1 LSSTDI
7 NAERE
12 VTASTVPPV
21 GQVASDVAH
30 SIRQRLLIP
39 FQWMMIGAGFLIATY
54 YAQRLPV
61 ERIDLRFL
69 LLVSLTLIISSRVAV
84 KVPRFNTSVTI
95 SDTFIFLAILLYG
108 GAAGIMLS
116 AAEGLSSGAR
126 IGRKARTILFN
137 SAVMG
142 CSAFATVQM
151 LNLLFGG
158 AADLTQ
164 RGFTPALIA
173 VSVMALVQYFS
184 NTGLIA
190 LAMSFK
196 YDLPV
201 WEMWSK
207 NYLWASITYF
217 AGAGV
222 AGFIASSVG
231 MIGIYAILVSIPMVL
246 ILYFTYYNYLEDIRS
261 TAAKAEQATRERA
274 EAEHARAEQAERHVE
289 ELNRHLAEQER
300 ISRELEESREH
311 FRYVAFHDTL
321 TDLPNRALLNNRL
334 QHAIDRAREDTS
346 HLFAL
351 LFLDLDRFK
360 NINDSLGHVA
370 GDRLLIST
378 ARRLEECLR
387 PSDMVARLGGD
398 EFAILLNGI
407 EEYNDVIRVADRVQ
421 RELKRP
427 LNLNGHEVYTTASI
441 GITLSNIGYEH
452 PENILR
458 DADTAM
464 YHAKEKGK
472 ARYEIFDAVMHARAM
487 ARLQLENDL
496 RRALERGELA
506 VYYQPI
512 VSIESHRIAGFEA
525 LARWHHPQRGFIS
538 PADFIPVAEETG
550 LIVELGR
557 WVLEESCR
565 RMRAWHLLYPGE
577 KPLTLSVN
585 LSGKQ
590 FTQSNLIEQ
599 IKQVLAETEIDPRSL
614 KLEITESVVME
625 NEEIASAMLLQLRA
639 LGVQLSIDDFGTGYS
654 SLSYLHRFPVNTLKI
669 DRSFISRL
677 GAGDENTEIVRTIMT
692 LANNLGMDVVA
703 EGVETDKHLLLLREM
718 RCEYAQGYLFS
729 KAVEADAA
737 TAMLE
742 GERKQSES
750 LDYTKV
756 EPEDLSLLDS
766 SLVM

>member
-1 LSSTDI
+1 LQS
-7 NAERE
+7 
-12 VTASTVPPV
+12 PL
-21 GQVASDVAH
+21 AH
-30 SIRQRLLIP
+30 TPRQKLTLP
-39 FQWMMIGAGFLIATY
+39 FQWLVIAAGVLISIY
-54 YAQRLPV
+54 YVSRLPL
-61 ERIDLRFL
+61 EQIDLRFL
-69 LLVSLTLIISSRVAV
+69 LLTSLTLIISSRVAI
-84 KVPRFNTSVTI
+84 KVPRVNTNITI

-126 IGRKARTILFN
+126 VGKKARTILFN
-137 SAVMG
+137 SSVMA
-142 CSAFATVQM
+142 CSAFATVQL

-158 AADLTQ
+158 TTDLTQ
-164 RGFTPALIA
+164 RSFSQALIA
-173 VSVMALVQYFS
+173 VSVMALTQYFT
-184 NTGLIA
+184 NTGLVA

-196 YDLPV
+196 YNQSF

-231 MIGIYAILVSIPMVL
+231 MIGIYAILVSVPMVS

-274 EAEHARAEQAERHVE
+274 EAEHARAEQAEQHVA
-289 ELNRHLAEQER
+289 ELNRHLAAQER

-321 TDLPNRALLNNRL
+321 TNLPNRALLNNHL
-334 QHAIDRAREDTS
+334 QLSIDRAKIESS

-370 GDRLLIST
+370 GDQMLIST

-387 PSDMVARLGGD
+387 PVDMVARLGGD
-398 EFAILLNGI
+398 EFAILLNGV
-407 EEYNDVIRVADRVQ
+407 EEHADVIRVAERVQ
-421 RELKRP
+421 RELTRP
-427 LNLNGHEVYTTASI
+427 LNLNGHEVYTTASM
-441 GITLSNIGYEH
+441 GITLSTNGYEH

-472 ARYEIFDAVMHARAM
+472 ARYEIFDAVMHARAV

-496 RRALERGELA
+496 RRALERHELA

-512 VSIESHRIAGFEA
+512 ISLADGRISGFEA
-525 LARWHHPQRGFIS
+525 LVRWHHPQRGFVS
-538 PADFIPVAEETG
+538 PADFIPIAEETG
-550 LIVELGR
+550 LIIELGR

-565 RMRAWHLLYPGE
+565 QMHAWHLLYPGE
-577 KPLTLSVN
+577 KPLTISVN

-590 FTQSNLIEQ
+590 FTQSNLIDQ
-599 IKQVLAETEIDPRSL
+599 IKQIMNETGLDPRSL

-625 NEEIASAMLLQLRA
+625 NAEIASSMLQQLRA
-639 LGVQLSIDDFGTGYS
+639 LGVKLSIDDFGTGYS

-677 GAGDENTEIVRTIMT
+677 GAGDENTEIVRTILT
-692 LANNLGMDVVA
+692 LANNLSMDVVA
-703 EGVETDKHLLLLREM
+703 EGVETEKHLQLLREM
-718 RCEYAQGYLFS
+718 QCQYAQGYLFS
-729 KAVEADAA
+729 KAVDSDSAG
-737 TAMLE
+737 TLLE
-742 GERKQSES
+742 EERAQLGVLS
-750 LDYTKV
+750 YTKA
-756 EPEDLSLLDS
+756 EQEELLGS
-766 SLVM
+766 TLIM

>member
-1 LSSTDI
+1 VQTESQQTS
-7 NAERE
+7 
-12 VTASTVPPV
+12 
-21 GQVASDVAH
+21 
-30 SIRQRLLIP
+30 RQKLTFP
-39 FQWMMIGAGFLIATY
+39 FQWLVVAAGALISAY
-54 YAQRLPV
+54 YASHLPL
-61 ERIDLRFL
+61 ESIDLRFL
-69 LLVSLTLIISSRVAV
+69 LLASLTLIISSRVAI
-84 KVPRFNTSVTI
+84 KVPRFGSNITI

-116 AAEGLSSGAR
+116 TAEGLSSGAR
-126 IGRKARTILFN
+126 VGKKARTILFN
-137 SAVMG
+137 ASVMA
-142 CSAFATVQM
+142 CSAFVTVQV

-158 AADLTQ
+158 TTDLTKHS
-164 RGFTPALIA
+164 FTLALIA
-173 VSVMALVQYFS
+173 VSVMALTQYFT
-184 NTGLIA
+184 NTGLVA

-196 YDLPV
+196 YNQTF

-231 MIGIYAILVSIPMVL
+231 MIGIYAILVSIPMVS
-246 ILYFTYYNYLEDIRS
+246 ILYFTYYNYLEDIRATS
-261 TAAKAEQATRERA
+261 AKAEQATRERA
-274 EAEHARAEQAERHVE
+274 EAERARAEQAERHVE

-321 TDLPNRALLNNRL
+321 TDLPNRALLNNHL
-334 QHAIDRAREDTS
+334 QLSIDRAKTEAS

-360 NINDSLGHVA
+360 NINDSLGHIA
-370 GDRLLIST
+370 GDQLLIST

-398 EFAILLNGI
+398 EFAILLDDV
-407 EEYNDVIRVADRVQ
+407 EEYNDVIRVAERVQ
-421 RELKRP
+421 SELMRP
-427 LNLNGHEVYTTASI
+427 LSLGGHEVCTTASM
-441 GITLSNIGYEH
+441 GITLSTIGYEH

-464 YHAKEKGK
+464 YHAKENGK
-472 ARYEIFDAVMHARAM
+472 ARFEIFDAVMHARAVS
-487 ARLQLENDL
+487 RLQLENDL
-496 RRALERGELA
+496 RRALERQELV

-512 VSIESHRIAGFEA
+512 VSLESNRIAGFEA
-525 LARWHHPQRGFIS
+525 LARWPHPQRGFVS
-538 PADFIPVAEETG
+538 PSDFISIAEETG
-550 LIVELGR
+550 LIIELGR

-565 RMRAWHLLYPGE
+565 RMSAWHLQHPGE
-577 KPLTLSVN
+577 KPLTISVN
-585 LSGKQ
+585 LSGRQ
-590 FTQSNLIEQ
+590 LTQPNLIEQ
-599 IKQVLAETEIDPRSL
+599 IKGILNETGLDPRTL
-614 KLEITESVVME
+614 KLEITESVVMD
-625 NEEIASAMLLQLRA
+625 NAEIASSMLLQLRA

-703 EGVETDKHLLLLREM
+703 EGVETENHLFHLKKM
-718 RCEYAQGYLFS
+718 RCQYAQGYLFS
-729 KAVEADAA
+729 KAVDAESA
-737 TAMLE
+737 SALLQQEREPSGLSAYTTAE
-742 GERKQSES
+742 QEEHG
-750 LDYTKV
+750 
-756 EPEDLSLLDS
+756 LLGS
-766 SLVM
+766 NLVM

>member
-1 LSSTDI
+1 VETP
-7 NAERE
+7 A
-12 VTASTVPPV
+12 PPTF
-21 GQVASDVAH
+21 
-30 SIRQRLLIP
+30 RQKLTFP
-39 FQWMMIGAGFLIATY
+39 FQWLVIAAGVLISSY
-54 YAQRLPV
+54 YTSRLPV
-61 ERIDLRFL
+61 EMIDLRFL
-69 LLVSLTLIISSRVAV
+69 LLVILTLTISSRVAV
-84 KVPRFNTSVTI
+84 KVPRFGSNITI

-126 IGRKARTILFN
+126 VGKKARTILFN
-137 SAVMG
+137 SAVMAV
-142 CSAFATVQM
+142 SAFFTVQT

-158 AADLTQ
+158 TTDLTKQ
-164 RGFTPALIA
+164 SFPLAVIA
-173 VSVMALVQYFS
+173 VSVMALVQYFT
-184 NTGLIA
+184 NTGLVA
-190 LAMSFK
+190 LAMSMK
-196 YDLPV
+196 YEQTF
-201 WEMWSK
+201 WQMWSK
-207 NYLWASITYF
+207 NYLWTSITYF

-231 MIGIYAILVSIPMVL
+231 MIGIYAILVSIPMVS
-246 ILYFTYYNYLEDIRS
+246 ILYFTYYKYLEDIRA
-261 TAAKAEQATRERA
+261 TAAQAEEAERERA

-321 TDLPNRALLNNRL
+321 TGLPNRAYLNNQL
-334 QHAIDRAREDTS
+334 QQSIDRAKEQPE

-370 GDRLLIST
+370 GDQLLIST

-387 PSDMVARLGGD
+387 PADKVARLGGD
-398 EFAILLNGI
+398 EFAILLDGVD
-407 EEYNDVIRVADRVQ
+407 EYDDVIRVAERVQ
-421 RELKRP
+421 AELKRP
-427 LNLNGHEVYTTASI
+427 LNLGGHEVYTTASM
-441 GITLSNIGYEH
+441 GITLSTLDYEH

-472 ARYEIFDAVMHARAM
+472 ARYEIFDAVMHARAV

-496 RRALERGELA
+496 RRALERQELV

-512 VSIESHRIAGFEA
+512 VSVETGRTVGFEA
-525 LARWHHPQRGFIS
+525 LVRWQHPQRGFIS
-538 PADFIPVAEETG
+538 PADFIPIAEETG
-550 LIVELGR
+550 LIIELGR
-557 WVLEESCR
+557 WVLEQSCR
-565 RMRAWHLLYPGE
+565 RMRAWQLVHQQE
-577 KPLTLSVN
+577 TPLSISVN

-590 FTQSNLIEQ
+590 FTQMNLIEQ
-599 IKQVLAETEIDPRSL
+599 IKQILRETELDPRSL

-625 NEEIASAMLLQLRA
+625 NAEIASSMLLQLRA

-703 EGVETDKHLLLLREM
+703 EGVETEDQLMHLKQIS
-718 RCEYAQGYLFS
+718 CQYAQGYLFS
-729 KAVEADAA
+729 KAVDAE
-737 TAMLE
+737 TAGNLLQ
-742 GERKQSES
+742 GEREQEAALAS
-750 LDYTKV
+750 YTKS
-756 EPEDLSLLDS
+756 EQDELSLLGS
-766 SLVM
+766 NLVM

>member
-1 LSSTDI
+1 MKAVETQ
-7 NAERE
+7 A
-12 VTASTVPPV
+12 PPTFK
-21 GQVASDVAH
+21 QK
-30 SIRQRLLIP
+30 LTFP
-39 FQWMMIGAGFLIATY
+39 FQWLVIAAGMLISSY
-54 YAQRLPV
+54 YAARLPV
-61 ERIDLRFL
+61 EEIDLRFL
-69 LLVSLTLIISSRVAV
+69 LLVILTLTISSRVAV
-84 KVPRFNTSVTI
+84 KVPRFGSNITI

-126 IGRKARTILFN
+126 VGKKARTILFN
-137 SAVMG
+137 SAVMAV
-142 CSAFATVQM
+142 SAFITVQT
-151 LNLLFGG
+151 LNLLFGSTH
-158 AADLTQ
+158 DLTKQ
-164 RGFTPALIA
+164 SFPMAIIA
-173 VSVMALVQYFS
+173 VSVMALMQYFT
-184 NTGLIA
+184 NTGLVA
-190 LAMSFK
+190 LAMSMK
-196 YDLPV
+196 YGQTF

-207 NYLWASITYF
+207 NYLWTSITYF

-231 MIGIYAILVSIPMVL
+231 MIGIYAILVSIPMVS
-246 ILYFTYYNYLEDIRS
+246 ILYFTYYKYLEDIRA
-261 TAAKAEQATRERA
+261 TAAQAEEAERERA

-311 FRYVAFHDTL
+311 FRHVAFHDTL
-321 TDLPNRALLNNRL
+321 TDLPNRAYLNNKL
-334 QHAIDRAREDTS
+334 QQSIDHTKAQPK

-370 GDRLLIST
+370 GDQLLIST

-398 EFAILLNGI
+398 EFAILLDGLD
-407 EEYNDVIRVADRVQ
+407 EYDDVVCVAERVQ
-421 RELKRP
+421 AELKRP
-427 LNLNGHEVYTTASI
+427 LNLGGHEVYTTASM
-441 GITLSNIGYEH
+441 GITLSTVDYEH

-472 ARYEIFDAVMHARAM
+472 ARYEIFDAVMHARAV

-496 RRALERGELA
+496 RRALERQELV

-512 VSIESHRIAGFEA
+512 ISVETRRIAGFEA
-525 LARWHHPQRGFIS
+525 LVRWQHPERGFVS
-538 PADFIPVAEETG
+538 PADFIPIAEETG
-550 LIVELGR
+550 LIIELGR

-565 RMRAWHLLYPGE
+565 RMRAWQLVHPQE
-577 KPLTLSVN
+577 KPLSISVN

-599 IKQVLAETEIDPRSL
+599 VKQILRETELDPRSL

-625 NEEIASAMLLQLRA
+625 NAEIASSMLLQLRA

-703 EGVETDKHLLLLREM
+703 EGVETEDQLMHLKQI
-718 RCEYAQGYLFS
+718 RCQYAQGFLFS
-729 KAVEADAA
+729 KAVEPGAA
-737 TAMLE
+737 GALLE
-742 GERKQSES
+742 QEREQAALASYAKSEQ
-750 LDYTKV
+750 
-756 EPEDLSLLDS
+756 EELSLLGS
-766 SLVM
+766 TLVM